1 MTHATRLAAVA
12 LASVSLLPAALGA
25 QVVAGQVDTFEDGT
39 TQSWRV
45 NLIPSMPLHPA
56 PPANVATGGPAG
68 TGDNFL
74 QLTAVGGPGGSAP
87 APGSRLAVI
96 NFGGQWAGNY
106 TAAGI
111 THIRLDA
118 NNLGTSQLF
127 LRLVFENPALDGSGP
142 PCDFGISATPIAL
155 APGSGWTSLLF
166 PIHGPGGLVGLPGGP
181 CGRPTDLNALLANTT
196 ALRIIHNPAVSPD
209 GSPVVAV
216 LGVDNIAAVVVP
228 EPSTLLLV
236 GGGLL
241 LLPLVARRRG
251 RR

>member
-45 NLIPSMPLHPA
+45 NLIPGRPPHPA

-74 QLTAVGGPGGSAP
+74 RLTAVGGPGGSAP
-87 APGSRLAVI
+87 APGSRLAAT
-96 NFGGQWAGNY
+96 NFGGQWAGSY

-142 PCDFGISATPIAL
+142 PCDFGSAP
-155 APGSGWTSLLF
+155 
-166 PIHGPGGLVGLPGGP
+166 
-181 CGRPTDLNALLANTT
+181 R
-196 ALRIIHNPAVSPD
+196 RSP
-209 GSPVVAV
+209 S
-216 LGVDNIAAVVVP
+216 
-228 EPSTLLLV
+228 
-236 GGGLL
+236 
-241 LLPLVARRRG
+241 RRG
-251 RR
+251 AGGRRSSSRSTAPAASSGSRAARAAGRRT